1 MDMLAAMRVFQKVAA
16 ALSFTEAGDLLG
28 LSPSSV
34 SRHIDS
40 LEAYLGV
47 KLLTRTTRRLALTEI
62 GMSYKSR
69 VDVLLADLDEMNE
82 SVAASSDELQGK
94 LKVSSPRVFGRRV
107 LTPLV
112 PDFLKV
118 CPKVTL
124 ELSMTDDYVDLIETD
139 TDVAI
144 RIGMLEDSSL
154 LTRPLGQYRR
164 VLVCHRDY
172 LTGRAPLQHPTDLA
186 HFNCLRYR
194 RQGER
199 VVWRFSGQDGGATV
213 EVTPTGDFLSNEVEA
228 LLTATL
234 AGAGI
239 SVLPYWLV
247 RDSLDAGSLIQLL
260 PDFPLI
266 GSLHATG
273 IHFVY
278 PLSRRQSKKVQSFVQ
293 HVIDHT
299 RSLLD

>member
-16 ALSFTEAGDLLG
+16 ALSFTDAGDLLG

-40 LEAYLGV
+40 LEAHLGV

-62 GMSYKSR
+62 GASYKTQ
-69 VDVLLADLDEMNE
+69 VDALLADLDEMNE
-82 SVAASSDELQGK
+82 AIAACSDELQGK

-107 LTPLV
+107 LMPLV
-112 PDFLKV
+112 PDFLKAF
-118 CPKVTL
+118 PRVTL
-124 ELSMTDDYVDLIETD
+124 ELSMTDEYVDLVETD

-144 RIGMLEDSSL
+144 RIGLLEDSSL
-154 LTRPLGQYRR
+154 ITRPLGQYRR
-164 VLVCHRDY
+164 MLVCHRDY
-172 LTGRAPLQHPTDLA
+172 LAGRAPLRQPTDLA

-199 VVWRFSGQDGGATV
+199 VVWRFAGKEQGATV
-213 EVTPTGDFLSNEVEA
+213 EVAPTGDFISNEVET
-228 LLTATL
+228 LLAATL

-239 SVLPYWLV
+239 SVLPHWLV
-247 RDSLDAGSLIQLL
+247 RDSLKSGELIHLL

-266 GSLHATG
+266 SALHTTG

-278 PLSRRQSKKVQSFVQ
+278 PLSRRQSKKVKGFVQ